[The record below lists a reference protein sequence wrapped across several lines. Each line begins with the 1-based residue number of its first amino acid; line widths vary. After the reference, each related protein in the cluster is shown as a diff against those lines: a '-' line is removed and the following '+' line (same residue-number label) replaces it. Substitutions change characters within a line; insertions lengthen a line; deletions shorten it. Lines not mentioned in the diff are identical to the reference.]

1 MRDQLSGCRFVGT
14 AVGNSSASGESSLN
28 FSTCK
33 REMQS
38 ARLFC
43 KPETWLARNN
53 MLYFK
58 QLSTR
63 SRIRI
68 MTCLCL
74 DVCLFIISTRATL
87 SVKNKTQLFAMVA
100 PQIWTARVIGKS
112 SRKLKTLEKAV
123 PCYRKRTIKPMLS
136 KYRAVP
142 L

>member
-1 MRDQLSGCRFVGT
+1 MVVPKKTSLKFCKNEPGSTVRVARASSQGPTEQVSQVSDQLSDCRFFGT
-14 AVGNSSASGESSLN
+14 AVGNSSASDESSLN

-43 KPETWLARNN
+43 KPGTWLARNN

-63 SRIRI
+63 I
-68 MTCLCL
+68 MTCLRL

-87 SVKNKTQLFAMVA
+87 SVKNKTQLFAMGA
-100 PQIWTARVIGKS
+100 PQIWTAR
-112 SRKLKTLEKAV
+112 
-123 PCYRKRTIKPMLS
+123 
-136 KYRAVP
+136 
-142 L
+142 